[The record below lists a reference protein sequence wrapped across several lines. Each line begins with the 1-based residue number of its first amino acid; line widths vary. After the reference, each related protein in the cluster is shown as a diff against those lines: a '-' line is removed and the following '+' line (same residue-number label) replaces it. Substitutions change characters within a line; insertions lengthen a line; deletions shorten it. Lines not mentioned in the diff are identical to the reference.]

1 MGSLQ
6 HIKLSSSIFYADK
19 VMLNVFYADK
29 GMLNVFYADKVMLNV
44 FYADKV
50 MLNVFYADKVML
62 NVFFVLCMGKIKG
75 VAIKYHETTVSYA
88 VCANMSHYLL
98 WNYGFKWS
106 SLLSQASFS

>member
-1 MGSLQ
+1 MVSCYNSSSYFIRVMGSLQ

-29 GMLNVFYADKVMLNV
+29 GMLNVFYADKI
-44 FYADKV
+44 
-50 MLNVFYADKVML
+50 ML

-88 VCANMSHYLL
+88 ACANMSHYLL
-98 WNYGFKWS
+98 
-106 SLLSQASFS
+106 